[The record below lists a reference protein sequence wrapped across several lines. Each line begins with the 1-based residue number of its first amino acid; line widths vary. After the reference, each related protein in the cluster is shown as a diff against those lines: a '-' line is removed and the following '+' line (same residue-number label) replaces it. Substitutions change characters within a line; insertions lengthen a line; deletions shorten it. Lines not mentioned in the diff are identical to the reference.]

1 MALWLYVKAYK
12 TATIYESMAQQLE
25 QNRSMKLIVRIPDEL
40 HRKLKV
46 KAAQNGTTMTNLVVE
61 CLEKIVK

>member
-1 MALWLYVKAYK
+1 
-12 TATIYESMAQQLE
+12 
-25 QNRSMKLIVRIPDEL
+25 MKLIVDVPDEL

-46 KAAQNGTTMTNLVVE
+46 KAAQEGTTMKDLVLV